1 MPPDASPRLCYS
13 GAVRFA
19 GPLLVIA
26 ASVVVSLGSVSCGT
40 SGGDPPSAGG
50 IPPAGGKD
58 KRIKDV
64 SDPGVQNHKDFVSQT
79 QLISG
84 AIVVAIDKFDETAD
98 GKSKGTVYVQD
109 LGSKDPYSGITLF
122 SPTFNPGNLSIGPG
136 DVLDLNGQYTESAT
150 IGTTVTFAPGA
161 VLPQISKPVAT
172 FRYET
177 QLPDPVDIDVTDLAD
192 YTKGRKWMGM
202 LVRVKNI
209 TLAGDAAATPTS
221 KGRVAAN
228 MTPGTGG
235 ACTAAFPKPPT
246 LTNDLFDVEA
256 LGLKQG
262 TVLASVTGVVGFFCN
277 LHLAPRSPA
286 DIVVAK

>member
-1 MPPDASPRLCYS
+1 VRL
-13 GAVRFA
+13 A

-26 ASVVVSLGSVSCGT
+26 ASLLASMGSVSCGGT
-40 SGGDPPSAGG
+40 SGGDPNSNPG

-79 QLISG
+79 QAISG
-84 AIVVAIDKFDETAD
+84 AVVIAVDKFDETAD

-122 SPTFNPGNLSIGPG
+122 SPTFSPGNLSIGPG
-136 DVLDLNGQYTESAT
+136 DVLDLNGQYTESAS
-150 IGTTVTFAPGA
+150 IGAAVMFAPGA

-177 QLPDPVDIDVTDLAD
+177 QLPEPVDIDVNDLAD
-192 YTKGRKWMGM
+192 FATGRRWMGM

-209 TLAGDAAATPTS
+209 TLASDAAATPTS
-221 KGRVAAN
+221 KGRVSAN
-228 MTPGTGG
+228 MTAGRGG
-235 ACTAAFPKPPT
+235 ACSLPFPKPPT
-246 LTNDLFDVEA
+246 LINALFDVEA

-277 LHLAPRSPA
+277 IQLAPRSPE

>member
-1 MPPDASPRLCYS
+1 M
-13 GAVRFA
+13 RFA

-26 ASVVVSLGSVSCGT
+26 ASLAASLGSVSCGT
-40 SGGDPPSAGG
+40 TSGGDPNSNPG

-64 SDPGVQNHKDFVSQT
+64 SDPGVDGHAGFVAQV

-84 AIVVAIDKFDETAD
+84 ATVVAVDKFDETKD
-98 GKSKGTVYVQD
+98 GKSKGTIYVQD

-136 DVLDLNGQYTESAT
+136 DVLDLNGQYTE
-150 IGTTVTFAPGA
+150 IGNIGATVTFAPGV

-177 QLPDPVDIDVTDLAD
+177 QLPDPVDIDVNDLAD
-192 YTKGRKWMGM
+192 FTKGRRWLGM
-202 LVRVKNI
+202 LVRVTNV
-209 TLAGDAAATPTS
+209 TLQQDAASVTS
-221 KGRVAAN
+221 STGNNSGRVSAAL
-228 MTPGTGG
+228 TAGTGG
-235 ACTAAFPKPPT
+235 KCEVPFPKPPT
-246 LTNDLFDVEA
+246 LINALFDVEA
-256 LGLKQG
+256 LGLKKG
-262 TVLASVTGVVGFFCN
+262 TVLASVTGVVSFFCN
-277 LHLAPRSPA
+277 IQLAPRSPA